1 MYQLKINLFRK
12 VRNLCEYISF
22 GEIKYINKNIQ
33 VKCYPSNYCIG
44 SCNYVI
50 INNILDKKKIGFI
63 SKSCSNR
70 NKLVLEY
77 EQRKLENVNVIYYR
91 QINTKGIEFIK
102 DTNEYLMSIIQTNL
116 TCAKNIIIVTK
127 MNGVYY
133 PFLEKLIE
141 SYNNLID
148 KVCILDSRG
157 MEYIKILTHMPEFMN
172 LKIQTNMYL
181 LCFII
186 YYYKI
191 DV

>member
-1 MYQLKINLFRK
+1 M
-12 VRNLCEYISF
+12 
-22 GEIKYINKNIQ
+22 
-33 VKCYPSNYCIG
+33 
-44 SCNYVI
+44 
-50 INNILDKKKIGFI
+50 DKKKIGFI

-127 MNGVYY
+127 MNGIYY

-141 SYNNLID
+141 LYNNLID

-181 LCFII
+181 LYFII